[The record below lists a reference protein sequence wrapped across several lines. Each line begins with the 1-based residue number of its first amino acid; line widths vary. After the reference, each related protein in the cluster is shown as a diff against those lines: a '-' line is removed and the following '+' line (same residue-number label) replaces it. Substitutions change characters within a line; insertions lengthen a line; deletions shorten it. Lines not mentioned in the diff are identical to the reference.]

1 MKKTV
6 DIISEKYHS
15 LIAKLTPSGLEV
27 YKLLVIQ
34 KGFIILL
41 ILIALMSNVKIY
53 GGVSYDE
60 ERIILREYSEKTQG
74 MTTGA
79 AVNVEISGYRDR
91 LERMQEQYAELKLAA
106 KEEKEADG
114 AVLDD
119 LIKDITVLSTA
130 VEYMEHQTEYLENM
144 KETRGVNPVIIAPYI
159 Y

>member
-1 MKKTV
+1 MKKTA

-41 ILIALMSNVKIY
+41 ILIVLMSNVKIY

-60 ERIILREYSEKTQG
+60 ERIILREYYEKTQG

-79 AVNVEISGYRDR
+79 AVNVEISSYRDR

-114 AVLDD
+114 AVLDE
-119 LIKDITVLSTA
+119 LIKDI
-130 VEYMEHQTEYLENM
+130 
-144 KETRGVNPVIIAPYI
+144 PYCQQQWSI
-159 Y
+159 WSIRRNILKI